1 MEFHWT
7 WILNVFGFLKNGWDL
22 TVFCKLLFPPTHQ
35 YTTNIFMEPSCGFF
49 FHVVFY
55 ITFNF
60 TIKIFQT
67 YNNLFK
73 FLIIKICT
81 WYPSINIQTLLT
93 IFVYTSLYRSLI
105 HFLKINPELLVPR
118 SRTAGGKDPIAPF
131 GCTSAGRQGKA
142 VPILWPFSAAE

>member
-1 MEFHWT
+1 MDET
-7 WILNVFGFLKNGWDL
+7 SQCSVN
-22 TVFCKLLFPPTHQ
+22 CFPPPLISRPQTSSWSHHV
-35 YTTNIFMEPSCGFF
+35 FFF

-55 ITFNF
+55 ITFNS

-142 VPILWPFSAAE
+142 VPIL